1 MRSCLKLHSTVL
13 RTGLLAVA
21 LLPVPA
27 MWAGDAPVFHTD
39 AHRVSVFGADEF
51 EADTGMFASFEIA
64 STTQQRPAIN
74 YEFQTVRL
82 GWMLGDVKGSGIW
95 RGNGEF
101 LLGAYGGPVTQGPG
115 GGLFGWEFI
124 LRYNFLPENSRFRP
138 FAQLGAGGL
147 YNDIY
152 KTGSQIVIGS
162 GFEFMLH
169 AGFGTH
175 IMLGDH
181 WALNLEA
188 DFRHISNADTASRN
202 GGLNSLGGTV
212 GFSYFFN

>member
-1 MRSCLKLHSTVL
+1 MRIRCIVRSVFLFAISLGVMLLRVPATWAGVSPAF
-13 RTGLLAVA
+13 RTGAE
-21 LLPVPA
+21 
-27 MWAGDAPVFHTD
+27 
-39 AHRVSVFGADEF
+39 RVTVFGADEC
-51 EADTGMFASFEIA
+51 EADVGAFASFEIA
-64 STTQQRPAIN
+64 SSNRQRPAIN
-74 YEFQTVRL
+74 YEIQTVRL
-82 GWMLGDVKGSGIW
+82 GWMLGEVSGSGFW
-95 RGNGEF
+95 RGNSEF

-115 GGLFGWEFI
+115 SGLFGWECI

-147 YNDIY
+147 YNDIH
-152 KTGSQIVIGS
+152 KTGSQIVIGA

-202 GGLNSLGGTV
+202 GGLNSLGGTIGV
-212 GFSYFFN
+212 SYFFN

>member
-1 MRSCLKLHSTVL
+1 MRCFFDTYPAIVNAAFLAIT
-13 RTGLLAVA
+13 LLSVA
-21 LLPVPA
+21 ETR
-27 MWAGDAPVFHTD
+27 AGDSPAFRADAKRVTVF
-39 AHRVSVFGADEF
+39 RADEA
-51 EADTGMFASFEIA
+51 EVDIGMFASFEVGHTI
-64 STTQQRPAIN
+64 QRPAID
-74 YEFQTVRL
+74 YELQTVRL
-82 GWMLGDVKGSGIW
+82 GWMLGDVGGSGIW

-115 GGLFGWEFI
+115 NGLFGWEFI
-124 LRYNFLPENSRFRP
+124 LRYNFLPEHSRFRP
-138 FAQLGAGGL
+138 FAQIGAGGL

-162 GFEFMLH
+162 GFEFMIH

-202 GGLNSLGGTV
+202 GGLNSLGGTL
-212 GFSYFFN
+212 GFSYFFH